1 MTDLLA
7 ARFQMAISLGFHI
20 IFACIGMSMPFLMA
34 AAHRAAIRRGSGVDD
49 TLTRVWARGV
59 AVFFAVG
66 AVSGTALSFELG
78 LLWPTFMKHAGPI
91 IGLPFSL
98 EGAAFFLEA
107 VALGIFLYGRGRISE
122 TVRWWAGLMVGLT
135 GLASGAFV
143 ICANGWMNAPAG
155 FDWNDGRPTN
165 IDPFAA
171 MFKAAALSQV
181 IHMLVASF
189 VAVGFGVAG
198 IHAALLLRRPDS
210 ALHRRALGIALWF
223 AAVASVLQPISGDFS
238 AKDVAR
244 RQPLKLAAA
253 EAHFET
259 RSRAPLL
266 IGGIPDMEAQ
276 EVRWGI
282 HLPGMLSWLAFG
294 DRDATVRGLR
304 DFPRELWPPVPIVH
318 YAFQVMV
325 AIGGALALVGPLAL
339 LLRRFRPK
347 WFYSSHF
354 LHVLVL
360 CSPLGFIA
368 IEAGWVVTEVGR
380 QPWIIYGVLLTKD
393 ALTPMPGLVVPL
405 ALFTALYLIL
415 AIVVTWTMVRRFRAL
430 EEEEEGER

>member
-7 ARFQMAISLGFHI
+7 ARLQMAISLGFHI

-34 AAHRAAIRRGSGVDD
+34 AAHRAAIRDGRGIDD
-49 TLTRVWARGV
+49 TLTHVWSRGV

-78 LLWPTFMKHAGPI
+78 LLWPKFMKHAGPI

-107 VALGIFLYGRGRISE
+107 VALGLFLYGRGRIPE
-122 TVRWWAGLMVGLT
+122 RVRWWAGILVGGT

-143 ICANGWMNAPAG
+143 ICANAWMNAPAG
-155 FDWNDGRPTN
+155 FDWNNGSPIN

-171 MFKAAALSQV
+171 MFNRAALSQT
-181 IHMLVASF
+181 IHMLIASF

-198 IHAALLLRRPDS
+198 IHAAFLARQPDS

-223 AAVASVLQPISGDFS
+223 GATAAVLQPISGDHS

-253 EAHFET
+253 EAHFKT
-259 RSRAPLL
+259 QSRAPLL
-266 IGGIPDMEAQ
+266 IGGIPDMQTET
-276 EVRWGI
+276 VRFGL
-282 HLPGMLSWLAFG
+282 HVPGMLSWLAHG
-294 DRDATVRGLR
+294 NLDAPVRGLS
-304 DFPRELWPPVPIVH
+304 DFPREEWPPVPIVH
-318 YAFQVMV
+318 YAFQIMV
-325 AIGGALALVGPLAL
+325 GIGGLLVLVGPLAL
-339 LLRRFRPK
+339 CLRCWKPV
-347 WFYSSHF
+347 WFYSRTF
-354 LHVLVL
+354 LRLLVL
-360 CSPLGFIA
+360 CAPLGFIA

-380 QPWIIYGVLLTKD
+380 QPWIIYGILHTKD

-405 ALFTALYLIL
+405 IVFSLLYTAL
-415 AIVVTWTMVRRFRAL
+415 AIVVAWTMVRRFRAL
-430 EEEEEGER
+430 AGVEARG